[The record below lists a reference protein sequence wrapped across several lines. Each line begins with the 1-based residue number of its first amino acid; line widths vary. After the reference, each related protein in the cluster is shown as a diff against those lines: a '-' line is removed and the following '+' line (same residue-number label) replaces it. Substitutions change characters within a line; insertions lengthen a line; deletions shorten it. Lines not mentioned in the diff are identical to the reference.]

1 LPWTVQRD
9 DSPGLRARP
18 PAPPHDL
25 CFAPPGNGGRVA
37 LARLRLA
44 ALAWEA
50 SLSPALLRRNAGVL
64 EDLAV
69 TLGVGLVDGVELGR
83 RGWRGNRTLRQ
94 QLLPDV
100 RHLENLRDVLAD
112 LGQDR
117 LRRSG
122 RCKHAEPGLVFVV
135 R

>member
-50 SLSPALLRRNAGVL
+50 STEPALLRRNAGVL

-83 RGWRGNRTLRQ
+83 RGGRGNRALRQ
-94 QLLPDV
+94 KLFSDV
-100 RHLENLRDVLAD
+100 RHLENFRDVFAH

-117 LRRSG
+117 LRRPGG
-122 RCKHAEPGLVFVV
+122 REHA
-135 R
+135 